1 MIIFYQ
7 YTILICIALQYNL
20 KSGKLIPQGL
30 FFFLKMALAMED
42 LLWFYTNVR
51 IIYSISVKNIIGLLI
66 RITFKSYISF
76 GNTEILTIL
85 SLPVQEHIVSFHL
98 FVFNF
103 FHS

>member
-1 MIIFYQ
+1 MTIFYQ
-7 YTILICIALQYNL
+7 YTILISIALQYSL

-30 FFFLKMALAMED
+30 FFLKMALPIED

-51 IIYSISVKNIIGLLI
+51 IIYSISVKNTVGIWI
-66 RITFKSYISF
+66 RIAFKSYIYL
-76 GNTEILTIL
+76 GNIEILTIL